1 MGLREGVKRK
11 GERKVDDELSRVGWY
26 CTVLNLI
33 KVMRKTFNVLTDLFL
48 VTHPH
53 CLQ

>member
-1 MGLREGVKRK
+1 MGLREGEKRK
-11 GERKVDDELSRVGWY
+11 DERKVDDKLRRVGWY
-26 CTVLNLI
+26 YAVLDLI
-33 KVMRKTFNVLTDLFL
+33 KVMRKTLNMLTDLFL